1 MNLRRFQASNVDL
14 TFEIFLLYHIR
25 KYDNKNYICLIS
37 PGPLHVYSGAVKKG
51 PLNYKRLL
59 RTCVL
64 YNFSI
69 YLYANL
75 GVSSLTCK
83 YL

>member
-1 MNLRRFQASNVDL
+1 MNLQWFQALNVNL

-25 KYDNKNYICLIS
+25 KFVDKNYICLV
-37 PGPLHVYSGAVKKG
+37 LVLYMCTLEQLKG

-59 RTCVL
+59 HTCVL
-64 YNFSI
+64 YNFDI
-69 YLYANL
+69 NLYANL